1 MEIFISF
8 LTSGN
13 IKWITIFLIF
23 LGISGG
29 LYVKHRQIVELEK
42 QTALQEYNI
51 RQLEQSL
58 KDKDKFIEQQQTISK
73 NKDEALTKL
82 EIQKEALNNKLKT
95 IESAIDVEVGKGNDR
110 PSSDILKETIKRLSQ

>member
-51 RQLEQSL
+51 DNSNSR
-58 KDKDKFIEQQQTISK
+58 
-73 NKDEALTKL
+73 
-82 EIQKEALNNKLKT
+82 
-95 IESAIDVEVGKGNDR
+95 
-110 PSSDILKETIKRLSQ
+110 